1 MEKIK
6 AGVLGATGMVGQSYI
21 SLLEN
26 HPWFELTHLIASPS
40 SAGKKYS
47 DAVAGRWHMKKDI
60 PKNLRDMK
68 VYSIEDLKSAKSSC
82 DFVFSALDTEI
93 AKEWEEKYAENDIPV
108 VSNAS
113 AHRHT
118 SDVPMLIPEIN
129 HEHLKIIP
137 IQRKNRGWKKGF
149 IVVKPNCS
157 LQSYMM
163 PLYALNKKFRI
174 KKQS

>member
-1 MEKIK
+1 MGKIK

-26 HPWFELTHLIASPS
+26 HPWFEVPHLIASPS

-129 HEHLKIIP
+129 HEHLKMIP

-157 LQSYMM
+157 LQSYMA
-163 PLYALNKKFRI
+163 PPGLEQLFILETAL
-174 KKQS
+174 